1 MDPEIHFQVQLDDAV
16 FGKSW
21 NDIPD
26 LDAGRIPFPI
36 SMRGRYAI
44 GERKTAVVVFLGF
57 APLGDEQRMLDSL
70 LSSSQF
76 ERESSVC

>member
-44 GERKTAVVVFLGF
+44 WGTQDGCC
-57 APLGDEQRMLDSL
+57 
-70 LSSSQF
+70 
-76 ERESSVC
+76 SVPGLCTLR